1 MYIEKFGPIIIKKS
15 NLEAA
20 YFENEIILGFTIITA
35 VAPLQDHKFQ
45 S

>member
-1 MYIEKFGPIIIKKS
+1 MYVEKFGPVIIKKP

-20 YFENEIILGFTIITA
+20 YFENEIILGFTIITT
-35 VAPLQDHKFQ
+35 VALFQDHKFQ